1 MHILTRQRYLKRTLR
16 WAMALSVV
24 VILFILGFSNLT
36 HVETIQRDGL
46 LRAVVV
52 EDTRHI
58 NGQNTTFEVS
68 WASTFAQAL
77 GVELQVQTVNSYAE
91 LYKAVE
97 LGFADIAIG
106 GLTVSTPPDSALGY
120 SRPYMEALHQV
131 VYSQTA
137 VRSPEELVGLRGGVK
152 QDSTQALAAQE
163 LRGQYPD
170 LNLAAYALNTEAL
183 IKKVV
188 AGELDYAIID
198 SNDHAFYQPFYPTLR
213 HAFDLTEPIPVGWLF
228 PIDKDTSLRDA
239 ANAFI
244 EQQEASGQLQL
255 VLDRYFGHLRE
266 FDYVGIRLFERHVA
280 SRLPALITDFQQAAE
295 QYNLDWRLLAA
306 VGYQES
312 HWRPRAVSPT
322 GVRGVMMLTL
332 RTAGDL
338 GVTNR
343 LNPTQSIFGGAQYIN
358 SLYGR
363 LPEHITDPDRM
374 WFTLAAYN
382 VGLGHLEDARRIA
395 ELLEYS
401 PDHWLD
407 LQQILPKL
415 RDPEYYEFTRF
426 GFARGDEP
434 VVYVQNI
441 RRYYDLLRWLFPEQG
456 EGNGISPELQPSLP
470 GIALP
475 PLL

>member
-1 MHILTRQRYLKRTLR
+1 MHILTRQRYFKRTVR
-16 WAMALSVV
+16 WAIALSVV
-24 VILFILGFSNLT
+24 VVLFLFGFSHLT
-36 HVETIQRDGL
+36 HLETVQRDGV

-52 EDTRHI
+52 DDTRHI
-58 NGQNTTFEVS
+58 NGQSTTFEVS
-68 WASTFAQAL
+68 WAGTFAKSL
-77 GVELQVQTVNSYAE
+77 GVELQVQTVNTYAE

-106 GLTVSTPPDSALGY
+106 GLTITSPPYSSLGY
-120 SRPYMEALHQV
+120 SRPYMDTLHQV
-131 VYSQTA
+131 VYTQTA
-137 VRSPEELVGLRGGVK
+137 VRTSEELLGLQGGVK
-152 QDSTQALAAQE
+152 KDSTQAKAAQE
-163 LRGQYPD
+163 LRQQLPD
-170 LNLAAYALNTEAL
+170 LNLTAYTHNTEAL
-183 IKKVV
+183 IKKVI

-228 PIDKDTSLRDA
+228 AIDKDTSLRDA
-239 ANAFI
+239 ANRFI
-244 EQQEASGQLQL
+244 EEQEASGQLQL

-280 SRLPALITDFQQAAE
+280 SRLPALMSDFQAAAE
-295 QYNLDWRLLAA
+295 QYGLDWRLLAA

-358 SLYGR
+358 NLYHR
-363 LPEHITDPDRM
+363 MPEHITDPDRM

-395 ELLEYS
+395 ELLEFN
-401 PDHWLD
+401 PNHWLD

-415 RDPEYYEFTRF
+415 RDPDYYRYTRF

-441 RRYYDLLRWLFPEQG
+441 RRYYDLLRWMFPIQG
-456 EGNGISPELQPSLP
+456 EGHGISPELQPTLP